1 MALDWLGDDWAS
13 GAAGAT
19 GLLPQAPGS
28 SGTVSFAVSEGSGK
42 KRREAGFH
50 WRYDNGKAIDGAA
63 GVDADADL
71 VLLLAGDDAVE
82 LLSGRVEPSVAFMRG
97 RLKASGDEGLLFRF
111 LRSTTDSRFGAW
123 REKVAALAGVS

>member
-13 GAAGAT
+13 GAAGAI

-28 SGTVSFAVSEGSGK
+28 SGTVSLAVSEGSGK

-50 WRYDNGKAIDGAA
+50 WRYEDGNAIDGAA

-82 LLSGRVEPSVAFMRG
+82 VLSGRVEPSVAFMRG
-97 RLKASGDEGLLFRF
+97 RLKASGDEGLLLRF
-111 LRSTTDSRFGAW
+111 LRSTTDSKFGAW